1 MRKPFCMELAG
12 RWLRKIL
19 IHLGGADSH
28 ISLTVGREQRI
39 NFTLL
44 LLEHLSGGHN
54 LGELVFSDCKDFF
67 FFFFLFN
74 SKLAFYVL
82 VSARVFIVML

>member
-12 RWLRKIL
+12 GWLGKIL
-19 IHLGGADSH
+19 IHLGGADLH

-39 NFTLL
+39 NLTLF

-67 FFFFLFN
+67 FSFLIQSLLSMF
-74 SKLAFYVL
+74 
-82 VSARVFIVML
+82 

>member
-12 RWLRKIL
+12 GWLGKIL
-19 IHLGGADSH
+19 IHLGGADLH

-39 NFTLL
+39 GAFVRWTQ
-44 LLEHLSGGHN
+44 SWRTC
-54 LGELVFSDCKDFF
+54 VFRLQRL
-67 FFFFLFN
+67 FFFLFN

>member
-1 MRKPFCMELAG
+1 MELAG
-12 RWLRKIL
+12 RWLGKIL

-67 FFFFLFN
+67 FLFN

-82 VSARVFIVML
+82 VSAHVFIVML

>member
-12 RWLRKIL
+12 GWLGKIL

-39 NFTLL
+39 NFTLF
-44 LLEHLSGGHN
+44 LLEHLSGGQN
-54 LGELVFSDCKDFF
+54 LGEL
-67 FFFFLFN
+67 N
-74 SKLAFYVL
+74 SKLVFCFSVSPRFYCNAVDL
-82 VSARVFIVML
+82 Y

>member
-1 MRKPFCMELAG
+1 MCMRKPFCMELAG
-12 RWLRKIL
+12 GWLGKIL

-39 NFTLL
+39 NFTLF
-44 LLEHLSGGHN
+44 LLERLSGGHN
-54 LGELVFSDCKDFF
+54 LGELFF
-67 FFFFLFN
+67 FN
-74 SKLAFYVL
+74 SKLVFYVL

>member
-1 MRKPFCMELAG
+1 MRKPFCMELARG
-12 RWLRKIL
+12 WLGKIL

-39 NFTLL
+39 NFTLF

-54 LGELVFSDCKDFF
+54 LGELVFSDCKYI
-67 FFFFLFN
+67 FFFLFN